1 MVGVQELLNSAH
13 AGAFVGGMRVGVGR
27 LGREGDRA
35 DAVIREE
42 LVGEQPNRPRPDA
55 PVQARRLADEDVEPP
70 GAVRDADADLPHVLA
85 LARPGIELDEA
96 RRTAV
101 DLDDAGGRR
110 VGGPGGRAE
119 LGGDGR
125 EIRRRLVGIPPLVDV
140 GGAPPGD
147 DQRVVV
153 RLVAEPPDGEVP
165 IGGDDVIHSSGYRV
179 TRGDD
184 TPPLREYDSNMRLLI
199 VENEPEVATSL
210 ARGLAEAG
218 NAVDVALSGEEA
230 LDTIRAGLP
239 YDVAVLDVML
249 GGEIDGIALC
259 RYLRAE
265 AAPTAVLMLTAR
277 DEVQDRLAGFDAGAD
292 DYLAKPFHFEEVL
305 ARVRAL
311 SRRQAAPQ
319 VRVLGAGNLTMDRDA
334 RQVMVDGGVL
344 ATTRREYEL
353 LELFLR
359 HPAQVLSKEQIHDAV
374 WGDGQTAE
382 SGLVEVYA
390 SKVRRKLIAARA
402 TVGIETCRG
411 IGYRLI
417 SGTAVAVA

>member
-1 MVGVQELLNSAH
+1 V
-13 AGAFVGGMRVGVGR
+13 
-27 LGREGDRA
+27 
-35 DAVIREE
+35 
-42 LVGEQPNRPRPDA
+42 
-55 PVQARRLADEDVEPP
+55 
-70 GAVRDADADLPHVLA
+70 
-85 LARPGIELDEA
+85 
-96 RRTAV
+96 
-101 DLDDAGGRR
+101 
-110 VGGPGGRAE
+110 
-119 LGGDGR
+119 
-125 EIRRRLVGIPPLVDV
+125 
-140 GGAPPGD
+140 
-147 DQRVVV
+147 
-153 RLVAEPPDGEVP
+153 
-165 IGGDDVIHSSGYRV
+165 
-179 TRGDD
+179 
-184 TPPLREYDSNMRLLI
+184 RLLI

-218 NAVDVALSGEEA
+218 NTVDVALSGEEA
-230 LDTIRAGLP
+230 LDTIRTGLP

-249 GGEIDGIALC
+249 GGDIDGMALC
-259 RYLRAE
+259 RHLRTE
-265 AAPTAVLMLTAR
+265 GAPTAVLMLTAR
-277 DEVQDRLAGFDAGAD
+277 DDVKDRLAGFDAGAD

-311 SRRQAAPQ
+311 SRRQAAPL

-344 ATTRREYEL
+344 PTTRREYEL

-402 TVGIETCRG
+402 TVAIETCRG

-417 SGTAVAVA
+417 ADTAGAV